1 MHDTSLQKTQFRLL
15 CRHFF
20 GRFFD
25 TEAVSAPGADMNLLF
40 AQIWALMVLPG
51 LLKVMLSMIKYGTLC
66 HGPLAQRDHAAMID
80 EHIFLCLSMLLTGFV
95 TVFEWDA
102 LFPDRKD
109 FYNLAPLPINA
120 RIMFFAKI
128 AALSL
133 FVILFNVAVNG
144 MPAIFFPGLVTMP
157 SFIPG
162 SAGSMVRPGDGTK
175 YIAAHAVSL
184 VLSSL
189 FVFTSLLTV
198 RALFTLVIP
207 ARFMRMGSR
216 MVQLAI
222 LLVLLC
228 ALFSGVDA
236 DRLTSEGNRLVYLLP
251 TFWFLGLCEFLIGH
265 RQPLFIALT
274 QTALWGVAISCII
287 SAVCYL
293 FGYRASMLKGFQ
305 SESAALYPNS
315 WIRRLSS
322 WLLHHTCLRGS
333 IEKAFFHFSAK
344 TLRRRPEHLLYTGAF
359 VSVGVALLYAA
370 FYALRKDS
378 FPNPNA
384 RLTLLLAC
392 PLAISFFT
400 LAGLRFAFS
409 IPADLKAN
417 WLFQLTDKIDL
428 ERAYRGVRRLMVC
441 AIAIPL
447 AALFVPCCLLLL
459 GPRMTALYT
468 SYAFILGL
476 LLIELFIANMDKLP
490 FTCSYLPGKTNIKLL
505 WLAYVSACFFYSFVL
520 AAIGRWL
527 LEDVARCL
535 VFLALAGIALMTL
548 HRRRASFLRS
558 ICAIK
563 FEELPIPATTVLRI
577 EP

>member
-1 MHDTSLQKTQFRLL
+1 MRDASLPRIQFRLL

-25 TEAVSAPGADMNLLF
+25 SEAISAPGADMNLLL

-51 LLKVMLSMIKYGTLC
+51 LLKVMLSMVKYGTLC
-66 HGPLAQRDHAAMID
+66 HGPLAERDHAAMID
-80 EHIFLCLSMLLTGFV
+80 EHLFLCLSMLLTGFV

-109 FYNLAPLPINA
+109 FYNLAPLPVDA
-120 RIMFFAKI
+120 RIMFFAKV
-128 AALSL
+128 AALSGL
-133 FVILFNVAVNG
+133 VIVFNIAVNG
-144 MPAIFFPGLVTMP
+144 IPALLFPGLTTMP

-162 SAGSMVRPGDGTK
+162 SAGSMVRPGDGSQ
-175 YIAAHAVSL
+175 YLAAHAASL
-184 VLSSL
+184 LLSSI
-189 FVFTSLLTV
+189 FTFTSLLTV
-198 RALFTLVIP
+198 RALFTLILP
-207 ARFMRMGSR
+207 ARFLRMGSR
-216 MVQLAI
+216 IVQLAI

-265 RQPLFIALT
+265 RQPLFIALA
-274 QTALWGVAISCII
+274 QTAMLAVAISCIL

-305 SESAALYPNS
+305 SESAAVYPNT
-315 WIRRLSS
+315 WIRRGSS
-322 WLLHHTCLRGS
+322 WLLHHTSLRGS
-333 IEKAFFHFSAK
+333 IEKAFFHFAAK
-344 TLRRRPEHLLYTGAF
+344 TLRRRPEHLLYAGSF
-359 VSVGVALLYAA
+359 VSVGIALLYAA
-370 FYALRKDS
+370 FDALRQDS
-378 FPNPNA
+378 VPDSGA

-409 IPADLKAN
+409 VPADLKAN
-417 WLFQLTDKIDL
+417 WLFQLTGKIDV
-428 ERAYRGVRRLMVC
+428 ERAYRGVHRFMVC
-441 AIAIPL
+441 AIALPL
-447 AALFVPCCLLLL
+447 AAVFVPCYLILL
-459 GPRMTALYT
+459 GPRLTILYA

-476 LLIELFIANMDKLP
+476 LLIALFIANMDKLP

-505 WLAYVSACFFYSFVL
+505 WLAYVSACFFYSFGL

-527 LEDVARCL
+527 LEDVARRL
-535 VFLALAGIALMTL
+535 VFLALAGIALMEL
-548 HRRRASFLRS
+548 RRRRASFLKS
-558 ICAIK
+558 MPAIR
-563 FEELPIPATTVLRI
+563 FEELPIEETTVLRI
-577 EP
+577 ER